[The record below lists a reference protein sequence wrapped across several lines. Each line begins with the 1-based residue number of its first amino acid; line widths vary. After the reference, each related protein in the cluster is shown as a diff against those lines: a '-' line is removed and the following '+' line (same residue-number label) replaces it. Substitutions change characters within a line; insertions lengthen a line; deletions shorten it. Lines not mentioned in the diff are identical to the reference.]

1 MDFGRNMSENTDELK
16 FSLKVYEDYAI
27 IRGKLTAETLTLLI
41 NLCNEYEFKYITPH
55 NGGFKLIK

>member
-1 MDFGRNMSENTDELK
+1 MSENTDELK